1 MKCLIFISC
10 ELSDLAC
17 LVTNISIGRS
27 IWPVWLRILV
37 SDGRFGLS
45 GYEY

>member
-17 LVTNISIGRS
+17 LVTNISIGQ
-27 IWPVWLRILV
+27 VK
-37 SDGRFGLS
+37 SDGLDLKQPIKP
-45 GYEY
+45 